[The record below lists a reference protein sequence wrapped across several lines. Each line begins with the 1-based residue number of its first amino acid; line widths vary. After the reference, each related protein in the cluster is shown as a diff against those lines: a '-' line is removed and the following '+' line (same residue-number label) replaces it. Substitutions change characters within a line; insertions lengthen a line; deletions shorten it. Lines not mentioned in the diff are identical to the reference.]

1 MANGSY
7 SGESPDPYG
16 SAAEVRFADH
26 ETFAQGEPDDNQHAG
41 VGPYAGGATRS
52 CAAARQMTETKYVLL
67 EAMTDADIA
76 YNVTRLHRKAR
87 RAAPQKYLAILK
99 HADALADYGRR
110 TEMGPDGKRRMKVEE

>member
-1 MANGSY
+1 
-7 SGESPDPYG
+7 
-16 SAAEVRFADH
+16 
-26 ETFAQGEPDDNQHAG
+26 
-41 VGPYAGGATRS
+41 
-52 CAAARQMTETKYVLL
+52 MTETKYVLL